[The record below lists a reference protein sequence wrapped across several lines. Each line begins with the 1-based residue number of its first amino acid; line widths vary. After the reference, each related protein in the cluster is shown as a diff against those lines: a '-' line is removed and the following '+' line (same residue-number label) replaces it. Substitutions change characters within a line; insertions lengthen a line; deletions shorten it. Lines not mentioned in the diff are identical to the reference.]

1 MASKKSRRGPGR
13 PPLSQTQRVWNAV
26 KRGNQDAKTIA
37 RVARVPVEHVHPI
50 LNRLRREG
58 RVEGYTGSLRVI
70 EKTEAPGAPKDAS
83 EGPAA

>member
-37 RVARVPVEHVHPI
+37 RVARVPPEHVHPI

-70 EKTEAPGAPKDAS
+70 EKAEGAPVANDAAES
-83 EGPAA
+83 QAP